1 MTEGFE
7 RIDKGRSWKVFRPRL
22 LLAGARATERKFRS
36 PTAVSTTN
44 PRNKYPNVKPFSW
57 AIN

>member
-36 PTAVSTTN
+36 PTTN
-44 PRNKYPNVKPFSW
+44 PTNKYPNVKPFSW